1 VKTIK
6 DRISQLLDVPSMD
19 PDDARRRKLLNILLL
34 GVAVVG
40 ILLTVA
46 VITLAIVGLTEM
58 NELQTIDYFIGPI
71 VLTTAII
78 LFAINRYGSGWL
90 AASLLVLFMTAC
102 IPFFDELEHVAHGRS
117 LLMFAVPVI
126 IASVLLRPYASFI
139 VATLCSILISI
150 IALNTQGV
158 PNPFAMATFF
168 VIAMVSWLA
177 ARSLEHA
184 LRDLRILNLELEQR
198 VRDRTRELAE
208 SLSQTEAI
216 LDSTADGIIV
226 FDNTGLA
233 TVANPAVTSLL
244 AHPAE
249 EIVGKDFGTVMGD
262 AVSTE
267 DQEMISNFLSGEE
280 TQEASVKFQ
289 WDKKTLS
296 ASAAP
301 VHLESGEDLG
311 TVAVFRDF
319 TREAEIDRMKS
330 TFVSIASHELR
341 TPLNAI
347 MGYTEMLNEGVYG
360 PLTEQ
365 QRGAMGRLLA
375 NSSHMLGLVNNLLDR
390 ARMEA
395 GTIKLNIGDFSPV
408 KLIDGVKGVMDMMA
422 HNKGLELTTSV
433 ADDVPGTLIGDW
445 QRLHQIVIN
454 FANNA
459 VKFTE
464 EGGID
469 IRVYMHDA
477 DHWAMAVADTGIGI
491 PEEAQQYIFE
501 PFRQVDDSATR
512 EYGGAGLG
520 LSIVK
525 QLVTLMGGW
534 IELES
539 EEGKGSTFTVILPL
553 APPEG
558 DEFSLTESDAEIS
571 EVVHHSESKDS

>member
-1 VKTIK
+1 VE
-6 DRISQLLDVPSMD
+6 
-19 PDDARRRKLLNILLL
+19 N
-34 GVAVVG
+34 
-40 ILLTVA
+40 
-46 VITLAIVGLTEM
+46 
-58 NELQTIDYFIGPI
+58 
-71 VLTTAII
+71 
-78 LFAINRYGSGWL
+78 
-90 AASLLVLFMTAC
+90 
-102 IPFFDELEHVAHGRS
+102 GRS

>member
-1 VKTIK
+1 MKTLL
-6 DRISQLLDVPSMD
+6 SQLLDVPSID
-19 PDDARRRKLLNILLL
+19 PDDARRRKILSILVVGVTPLVVLMLLL
-34 GVAVVG
+34 SVLSPTFGLHSPEEVKRFAGFSSILVMLFVV
-40 ILLTVA
+40 
-46 VITLAIVGLTEM
+46 
-58 NELQTIDYFIGPI
+58 Y
-71 VLTTAII
+71 
-78 LFAINRYGSGWL
+78 AINRRGSGTL
-90 AASLLVLFMTAC
+90 ASGLFLLMVITGCSFV
-102 IPFFDELEHVAHGRS
+102 DEPQQVSAGRS
-117 LLMFAVPVI
+117 LLAFAVPI
-126 IASVLLRPYASFI
+126 TMGSVLLRAWGSFVMAGASTIAVVLVAHLGGVPSNAPFSSI
-139 VATLCSILISI
+139 VFLA
-150 IALNTQGV
+150 IAL
-158 PNPFAMATFF
+158 
-168 VIAMVSWLA
+168 VSWLA
-177 ARSLEHA
+177 ARTMERAIS
-184 LRDLRILNLELEQR
+184 DLRVLNVELEDR
-198 VRDRTRELAE
+198 VRDRTRDLAE

-226 FDNTGLA
+226 FDNVGQA
-233 TVANPAVTSLL
+233 TVANPAVTGLL
-244 AHPAE
+244 AHTVE
-249 EIVGKDFGTVMGD
+249 EIVGNDFGALMGD

-267 DQEMISNFLSGEE
+267 DRETIGNFLRGEE
-280 TQEASVKFQ
+280 TPEASVKFQ
-289 WDKKTLS
+289 WGKKTIS

-301 VHLESGEDLG
+301 VHLESGEDIG

-365 QRGAMGRLLA
+365 QRGATGRLLA

-395 GTIKLNIGDFSPV
+395 GTIKLNIGDFTPT

-422 HNKGLELTTSV
+422 HNKGLELTTSI
-433 ADDVPGTLIGDW
+433 ADDVPDILTGDW
-445 QRLHQIVIN
+445 QRLHQILIN

-459 VKFTE
+459 VKFTQ
-464 EGGID
+464 EGSVD
-469 IRVYMHDA
+469 ISIHMYDA
-477 DHWAMAVADTGIGI
+477 DHWALVVADTGIGI

-525 QLVTLMGGW
+525 QLVTMMGGW

-553 APPEG
+553 VPPKTAEFTLGETDTAIG
-558 DEFSLTESDAEIS
+558 D
-571 EVVHHSESKDS
+571 VVHQAEDS

>member
-102 IPFFDELEHVAHGRS
+102 IPFFDELEQVANGRS

>member
-1 VKTIK
+1 MNYIN
-6 DRISQLLDVPSMD
+6 QLLDVASMD
-19 PDDARRRKLLNILLL
+19 PDDARRRKLLNIILL
-34 GVAVVG
+34 GLLVLGLAALLVAIG
-40 ILLTVA
+40 LDIANLLSGQDIAVLYITA
-46 VITLAIVGLTEM
+46 IATIISIVITYL
-58 NELQTIDYFIGPI
+58 
-71 VLTTAII
+71 
-78 LFAINRYGSGWL
+78 INRYWVNWV
-90 AASLLVLFMTAC
+90 ASSFFLLSLTFAMAFSDQPQE
-102 IPFFDELEHVAHGRS
+102 IAQGRS
-117 LLMFAVPVI
+117 LILFTVPI
-126 IASVLLRPYASFI
+126 IMASVLLRPYASFI
-139 VATLCSILISI
+139 GAGLAAILVTIVALVAKVEPDPFALIIFFS
-150 IALNTQGV
+150 IALL
-158 PNPFAMATFF
+158 
-168 VIAMVSWLA
+168 SWLA
-177 ARSLEHA
+177 ARTMERA
-184 LRDLRILNLELEQR
+184 IGDLRILNVELEDR

-469 IRVYMHDA
+469 IRVYMHEA